1 MAPPTRSLTGSISSE
16 LHCKATKTRDHQL
29 HKQHMTPSSRKLKA
43 LNSSGDNS
51 SYQDYSKAPRGTEA
65 KPGKSTN
72 YAGER
77 SSDDDRSADSDDD
90 YGGCEEPRYRTT
102 KT

>member
-1 MAPPTRSLTGSISSE
+1 
-16 LHCKATKTRDHQL
+16 
-29 HKQHMTPSSRKLKA
+29 MTPSSRKLKA